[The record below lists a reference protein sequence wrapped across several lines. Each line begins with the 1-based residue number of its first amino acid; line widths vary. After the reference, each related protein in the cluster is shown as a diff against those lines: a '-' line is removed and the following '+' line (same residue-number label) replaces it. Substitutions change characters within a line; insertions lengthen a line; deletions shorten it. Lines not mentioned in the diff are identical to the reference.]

1 MRHSACQA
9 ACKRDNVAAGSDSRA
24 LKGDFMIYGLRHLG
38 FVIAIALFIGAPLA
52 AVSAQ
57 EVSDDRHAGYY
68 YPEPQTTETYT
79 ARVVTLP
86 DSDRVRRIGFVTGL
100 TQQLL
105 TAPYPPDY
113 AIYAKGGDAEKLIIV
128 ALADDRYNTLYRF
141 RGLMAMLTAQARLSK
156 FFQENTL
163 AEHATFYDLLKMLG
177 FKQLTITDGDKVAHQ
192 VTIE

>member
-1 MRHSACQA
+1 MRT
-9 ACKRDNVAAGSDSRA
+9 
-24 LKGDFMIYGLRHLG
+24 GLRHWGLA
-38 FVIAIALFIGAPLA
+38 VAVALLLVAPLGVA
-52 AVSAQ
+52 MAQ

-105 TAPYPPDY
+105 TAPYPPEY
-113 AIYAKGGDAEKLIIV
+113 AVFAKGSEAEKMIIV
-128 ALADDRYNTLYRF
+128 ALVDGRYDTLYRM
-141 RGLMAMLTAQARLSK
+141 RALMAMMTAQSRLSP
-156 FFQENTL
+156 FFQQNTL

-177 FKQLTITDGDKVAHQ
+177 FKQLTITDGDQVAHQ